1 MSQVALR
8 PAAAEVV
15 ALDDAREVARHGGK
29 AARLARARALGHLVP
44 DGVVVP
50 AAALRTH
57 VGHGLPLEQPDH
69 GLSLDDAAGVAAAA
83 EAFAAAVRSTPVDA
97 GLLDAL
103 VAALELRGGL
113 AAGWVVRSSG
123 VGEDG
128 AAASFAGQLDSV
140 AGVRT
145 RDGLERA
152 LVLVWAS
159 GGSARA
165 LAYQLGRGARLGG
178 VAVLVQ
184 RLVPARAAGVLF
196 SRHPDPA
203 GGASL
208 LVEWVAGP
216 SHDLVQGRVE
226 PARATLDRGGGGGEL
241 LADAAARAALGE
253 GTLERLRDLGLAL
266 EAAFGAPQDVEW
278 VVDGEGALL
287 LVQSRDQTEAPPRPS
302 APDARR
308 YTSANVAENFPAPVT
323 PLLASFVATGYEHLF
338 RGLGEAFGVA
348 PWRLARVEHELR
360 HAVGFPGGRVH
371 YDLTSIQAVLR
382 AAPFGDALGDL
393 FERYVG
399 AASSGPEGTKRVA
412 PGPRWRDL
420 GSRAGQ
426 TAELLV
432 IVARV
437 LWLYR
442 DLEAHVARFEE
453 RVRALAADA
462 SPARLAAGDAGE
474 LVARLRR
481 IVDVRRRWTDAGL
494 ADVAAMVTTG
504 LLRRLLERSGGQDA
518 GAALARLLAGL
529 EELASAAPVDALWA
543 LSREARQGEVAAL
556 LEREPDDRAALAA
569 LEAAPAGS
577 PLAGLRRGL
586 EEWLEAWGFR
596 CSGELLCVPPSFQEE
611 PWRALA
617 LVRAY
622 ARDDGESPRERAAR
636 QADARRAAVAELA
649 QRSGGRVARAAF
661 ARLLRATHASIAL
674 RERARLEQARLYRRL
689 RGVVLALGGRLADRG
704 LLEAADDAWFLSW
717 QELDGLASGG
727 SLDPRGA
734 AAVAAL
740 RRSRHA
746 LHPGALPEVLEVA
759 PGEAHP
765 LEATGGGPTPAA
777 WSSASAAGGVR
788 RLVGTPGAPGRVT
801 APARVLEHVGEAG
814 RLARGDVLVVAQTDP
829 GWAAALFLAG
839 GLVVERGGLLSH
851 GAIVAREYG
860 LPSVLGVPGAT
871 RAIADGAT
879 VTVDGDAGRVELRP

>member
-1 MSQVALR
+1 MSQATAPSTR
-8 PAAAEVV
+8 PSTSDVV
-15 ALDDAREVARHGGK
+15 ALGDARDPARHGGK
-29 AARLARARALGHLVP
+29 AARLARARALGHAVP

-50 AAALRTH
+50 AQALADHLARA
-57 VGHGLPLEQPDH
+57 GLPGLPLA
-69 GLSLDDAAGVAAAA
+69 GLALDDPAGLDAAG
-83 EAFAAAVRSTPVDA
+83 EAFAAAVRSTP
-97 GLLDAL
+97 LDEAL
-103 VAALELRGGL
+103 VGALVLALELRGGL

-128 AAASFAGQLDSV
+128 PAASFAGQLESV
-140 AGVRT
+140 AGVTT
-145 RDGLERA
+145 RDGLARA
-152 LVLVWAS
+152 LLEVWCS

-196 SRHPDPA
+196 TRHPEPA
-203 GGASL
+203 RREAL
-208 LVEWVAGP
+208 LVEWLAGP
-216 SHDLVQGRVE
+216 SADLVLG
-226 PARATLDRGGGGGEL
+226 RATPAQATLGRDGAGREL
-241 LADAAARAALGE
+241 RADEAARAALGE

-266 EAAFGAPQDVEW
+266 ERAFEAPQDVEW
-278 VVDGEGALL
+278 VVDGEGALH
-287 LVQSRDQTEAPPRPS
+287 LVQSRDQTEAPRP
-302 APDARR
+302 PTTARV

-393 FERYVG
+393 FARYVG
-399 AASSGPEGTKRVA
+399 AAPAGEA

-426 TAELLV
+426 TAELLW
-432 IVARV
+432 IAARV
-437 LWLYR
+437 VWLYR
-442 DLEAHVARFEE
+442 DLEGHVARFEG

-462 SPARLAAGDAGE
+462 SPARLAASDAGE
-474 LVARLRR
+474 LVLLLRR

-504 LLRRLLERSGGQDA
+504 WLRRVLGRGDDA
-518 GAALARLLAGL
+518 DAALARLLAGL

-543 LSREARQGEVAAL
+543 LSRRARDGEVAAL
-556 LEREPDDRAALAA
+556 LRREPDDRAALAA
-569 LEAAPAGS
+569 LDAAPAGS
-577 PLAGLRRGL
+577 ALADLRRGL
-586 EEWLEAWGFR
+586 AEWLEAWGFR
-596 CSGELLCVPPSFQEE
+596 CSGELLLVPPSFQEE

-622 ARDDGESPRERAAR
+622 ARDGGEPPRARAAR
-636 QADARRAAVAELA
+636 QAEARRAAVAELA
-649 QRSGGRVARAAF
+649 ARAGGPVARAAF
-661 ARLLRATHASIAL
+661 ARLLRATHAAIAL

-689 RGVVLALGGRLADRG
+689 RGVVLALGARLADRG

-746 LHPGALPEVLEVA
+746 LHPGALPEVLHVA
-759 PGEAHP
+759 PGEVHP
-765 LEATGGGPTPAA
+765 LEATGAAPPAA
-777 WSSASAAGGVR
+777 PRPAPRGAR
-788 RLVGTPGAPGRVT
+788 TLVGTPGAPGRVT

-860 LPSVLGVPGAT
+860 LPSVLGVAGAT
-871 RAIADGAT
+871 RAIPDGAR
-879 VTVDGDAGRVELRP
+879 VTVDGDAGRIDLHGGPA

>member
-1 MSQVALR
+1 MSQVTLR
-8 PAAAEVV
+8 PATASTRDVV

-29 AARLARARALGHLVP
+29 AARLARARALGHTVP

-50 AAALRTH
+50 AAALRSH
-57 VGHGLPLEQPDH
+57 LGRGLPLEPADH
-69 GLSLDDAAGVAAAA
+69 GLSLDDPAALATAA
-83 EAFAAAVRSTPVDA
+83 EAFAAAVRATPVDA
-97 GLLDAL
+97 ALLDAL
-103 VAALELRGGL
+103 LAALEPRGGL

-128 AAASFAGQLDSV
+128 RAASFAGQLDSV
-140 AGVRT
+140 AGVTT
-145 RDGLERA
+145 RAELERA
-152 LVLVWAS
+152 LVLVWCS

-178 VAVLVQ
+178 VAILVQ

-203 GGASL
+203 ARESL

-226 PARATLDRGGGGGEL
+226 PARATLDRDGAGGEL

-278 VVDGEGALL
+278 VVDGEGALF
-287 LVQSRDQTEAPPRPS
+287 LVQSRDQTEAAVARSPG
-302 APDARR
+302 ARR

-399 AASSGPEGTKRVA
+399 ATPAPSSATEREA
-412 PGPRWRDL
+412 PATRWRDL

-437 LWLYR
+437 VWLYR
-442 DLEAHVARFEE
+442 DLEPHVARFEE

-462 SPARLAAGDAGE
+462 SPARLAASDTGQ
-474 LVARLRR
+474 LVLLLRR

-504 LLRRLLERSGGQDA
+504 LLRRMLERGDDA
-518 GAALARLLAGL
+518 GASLARLLAGL

-543 LSREARQGEVAAL
+543 LSRRAREGEVAAL
-556 LEREPDDRAALAA
+556 LAREPDDQAALAA

-577 PLAGLRRGL
+577 PLAELRRGL

-596 CSGELLCVPPSFQEE
+596 CSGELLLVPPSFQEE

-622 ARDDGESPRERAAR
+622 ARDGGESPRARAAR

-649 QRSGGRVARAAF
+649 ARSGGRVARAAF

-689 RGVVLALGGRLADRG
+689 RGVVLALGARLADRG
-704 LLEAADDAWFLSW
+704 LLETADDAWFLGW

-765 LEATGGGPTPAA
+765 LEATGGGMTAA
-777 WSSASAAGGVR
+777 TWHASGAR

-871 RAIADGAT
+871 RAIPDGAR
-879 VTVDGDAGRVELRP
+879 VTVDGDAGRVEL